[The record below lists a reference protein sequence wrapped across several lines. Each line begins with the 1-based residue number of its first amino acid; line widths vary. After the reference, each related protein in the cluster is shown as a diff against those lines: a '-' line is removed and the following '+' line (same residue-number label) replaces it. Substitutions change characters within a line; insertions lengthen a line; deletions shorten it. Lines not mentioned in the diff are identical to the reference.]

1 MEELLLN
8 IQERLKHE
16 IPELEYI
23 GKDMGQLSDG
33 NTEMVFPCALLD
45 LKNIGYTQEGN
56 GTRMA
61 DIRLAVT
68 VAHSQDPSTGK
79 GYNAIGLIEDTDT
92 ALHLFAVGDF
102 TPLFCTEI
110 KKMTASGGRE
120 CYEMTYRTFLEI
132 GHDTGWT
139 KKHIQNVK
147 LDIK

>member
-8 IQERLKHE
+8 IQERLGYE

-23 GKDMGQLSDG
+23 GKDRGQLSDG
-33 NTEMVFPCALLD
+33 NADIEFPCALLD
-45 LKNIGYTQEGN
+45 LKNIDYTQEGN

-61 DIRLAVT
+61 DIRLTVT
-68 VAHSQDPSTGK
+68 VAHSQDPSTEEE
-79 GYNAIGLIEDTDT
+79 YNVIGLIEDTDT
-92 ALHLFAVGDF
+92 ALHLFSVGDF

-110 KKMTASGGRE
+110 KKIAASGGRE

-139 KKHIQNVK
+139 KNHIQNVK